1 MDDSTALLNGSP
13 PPRQADMLEAIRQV
27 RNVVQ
32 NSALDCGC
40 RDRVS
45 DAIQRLETL
54 ERKRAQ
60 KRLRSAVREQ
70 KRKISSLLSLL
81 GDFDMQNSDSFEL
94 GVLMEASL
102 LLLDIAA
109 EASAGSG
116 LVRSLL
122 LLERHA
128 EEHTFAL
135 RHDPNKDMVG

>member
-1 MDDSTALLNGSP
+1 MDDNLALLNGSSA
-13 PPRQADMLEAIRQV
+13 PRQADVLEAIRQV

-32 NSALDCGC
+32 SSALDCGC

-54 ERKRAQ
+54 ERKRA
-60 KRLRSAVREQ
+60 RNWLSSAVREQ

-81 GDFDMQNSDSFEL
+81 ADFDMQNSDSFDP
-94 GVLMEASL
+94 GVLTEASL
-102 LLLDIAA
+102 LLSDIAA
-109 EASAGSG
+109 EAAAGSA

-128 EEHTFAL
+128 EEQACTL
-135 RHDPNKDMVG
+135 RHDLNEI